1 MKTTNKPIQVP
12 HLNTQR
18 LTIRAFQSDDL
29 ADFAAYR
36 ADPIIAQYQSWNDY
50 TEEDALRFYSNMD
63 YQMFG
68 VAGLWFQLALIEKD
82 SQQLIGDIALHFV
95 DEQQVEVG
103 FTLARTAQKKGYATE
118 AMKSVIDYLFSVLK
132 KHRITATTDAE
143 NSASMTLLMRLGFRK
158 EGHFIQNIF
167 FKGKWG
173 DECAFALLNKEHLSY
188 EFA

>member
-1 MKTTNKPIQVP
+1 MKTTNKPVQVP

-29 ADFAAYR
+29 ANFAAYR

-103 FTLARTAQKKGYATE
+103 FTLARTAQKKVTQ
-118 AMKSVIDYLFSVLK
+118 LK
-132 KHRITATTDAE
+132 P
-143 NSASMTLLMRLGFRK
+143 
-158 EGHFIQNIF
+158 
-167 FKGKWG
+167 
-173 DECAFALLNKEHLSY
+173 
-188 EFA
+188 